1 MVHSRLSSS
10 ASDVNFT
17 GTMWTRVW
25 THLFKTWK
33 DVGRKE
39 RFNRADCGDYVNE
52 GSDLLM
58 LD

>member
-10 ASDVNFT
+10 ASAVNFT
-17 GTMWTRVW
+17 DSTWTMVG

-33 DVGRKE
+33 DVGRK
-39 RFNRADCGDYVNE
+39 RFDRADCGDYLNA
-52 GSDLLM
+52 GSDPLM